1 MAESL
6 GFVPGF
12 LEAKAAL
19 GFRVNSVLATDYKQG
34 YAQTDC
40 YQDLMQDIDLKQL
53 KGRHPVNQSL
63 YLWTKLTLANYILN
77 TLGDGMEMTQSIEGR
92 LPFLDH
98 HLFETVRDM
107 PVSMKIKGMTEKYAL
122 REAMKPY
129 VTETIYNRQ
138 KHPFMAPP
146 VSQYSNTALN
156 GFIQDS
162 IRSES
167 FKSVPFFDQKKLLGV
182 LDNLENQNVKTRTA
196 MEPVLMMVLTTHILH
211 QKFKL

>member
-1 MAESL
+1 
-6 GFVPGF
+6 
-12 LEAKAAL
+12 
-19 GFRVNSVLATDYKQG
+19 
-34 YAQTDC
+34 
-40 YQDLMQDIDLKQL
+40 
-53 KGRHPVNQSL
+53 
-63 YLWTKLTLANYILN
+63 
-77 TLGDGMEMTQSIEGR
+77 
-92 LPFLDH
+92 
-98 HLFETVRDM
+98 
-107 PVSMKIKGMTEKYAL
+107 MKIKGMTEKYAL